1 MAVSIN
7 CRSWKD
13 FREFSHSWNKCKVE
27 LDEVLCNALM
37 YRLTETQQ
45 RNYVTPGGGNTT
57 ILLLGSSFNF
67 QFFRIFDSFYEICC
81 GPHLFD
87 LHQSSSLHW
96 PWVSDSIF
104 DEISTTRLCLKLVVL
119 HWVNTSA
126 VCRLEWNC
134 LLKFCPRSFP
144 ACTLMEARLQC
155 WWGHTTC
162 YYFPISTFE
171 NAT

>member
-1 MAVSIN
+1 MKCCAMHSCTDLQKHNRETMWRLEEGIQPFYYWAAVSI
-7 CRSWKD
+7 
-13 FREFSHSWNKCKVE
+13 F
-27 LDEVLCNALM
+27 
-37 YRLTETQQ
+37 
-45 RNYVTPGGGNTT
+45 NYSEYST
-57 ILLLGSSFNF
+57 I
-67 QFFRIFDSFYEICC
+67 DSFYEICC

-119 HWVNTSA
+119 HWLNTSA